1 MLADPSAREG
11 DWLVALTQD
20 AGRGRQGR
28 AWQSATGNFY
38 GSTLV
43 VLSAG
48 DPSPTTL
55 SLAAG
60 LALFDAVEAAVH
72 GFALMLKWPND
83 LLLANDKLA
92 GILLERSGER
102 IVAGFGVNLAVGPGL
117 KDRIAASLRGS
128 IGPTEFAPLLAGS
141 FSRRLSQWRSGSES
155 LQADWLERAHA
166 VGTPLS
172 VHASA
177 DERISGTFAG
187 IEFDGAL
194 RLQTA
199 NGVQTVRAGDVEL

>member
-1 MLADPSAREG
+1 MADANASEG

-20 AGRGRQGR
+20 SGRGRQGR

-43 VLSAG
+43 ALATS

-60 LALFDAVEAAVH
+60 LALFDAVEAAVP
-72 GFALMLKWPND
+72 GLALMLKWPND

-92 GILLERSGER
+92 GILLERSGDR
-102 IVAGFGVNLAVGPGL
+102 IVAGFGVNLAMGPSL
-117 KDRIAASLRGS
+117 TDRIAASLRGS

-141 FSRRLSQWRSGSES
+141 FSRRLVQWRSDGEA
-155 LQADWLERAHA
+155 LRADWLARAHA

-172 VHASA
+172 VHVSA
-177 DERISGTFAG
+177 DERVSGTFAG
-187 IEFDGAL
+187 IESDGAL

-199 NGVQTVRAGDVEL
+199 SGVQTVRAGDVEL